1 MEQKM
6 KQLILMTVLLIIS
19 TTAGLAQGLYLGGGI
34 GNTYYNTEIG
44 EAIDQA
50 QEISENSTAWKL
62 FAGFQLNE
70 FLNLEGGYRS
80 FGSISSDVENAVL
93 ESKTSGWDI
102 EALGRVKIA
111 MIDVFAKAGILFWSS
126 EATFEEVNFDESGGD
141 FLWGLGLGVHFGS
154 LGVRAEWESVAI
166 SKDDV
171 SIGSPDNLSMVSLS
185 ATLGF

>member
-1 MEQKM
+1 M
-6 KQLILMTVLLIIS
+6 KQLILISALLIFSIS
-19 TTAGLAQGLYLGGGI
+19 TVFAQGIYLGGGI

-62 FAGFQLNE
+62 FAGLQLNE

-80 FGSISSDVENAVL
+80 FGSISSEVETAVF

-102 EALGRVKIA
+102 EALGRLKVS
-111 MIDVFAKAGILFWSS
+111 MIDIFAKAGILFWSS
-126 EATFEEVNFDESGGD
+126 EATFDEVNFDETGGD
-141 FLWGLGLGVHFGS
+141 FLWGLGVGVHFGS
-154 LGVRAEWESVAI
+154 FGVRAEWESVAI

-171 SIGSPDNLSMVSLS
+171 SVASPDNLSMVSLS